1 MGTVKTIFL
10 IETTNKEYR
19 IRYSGGLRPDWA
31 HLTEKERK
39 AILRHDSR
47 LMRALVSCEPAFE
60 RLAEMIHTIE
70 RMKRREARKAQ
81 KCTSNKFRPL
91 SSY

>member
-1 MGTVKTIFL
+1 MGTIKTIFL

-39 AILRHDSR
+39 
-47 LMRALVSCEPAFE
+47 
-60 RLAEMIHTIE
+60 

-81 KCTSNKFRPL
+81 KCTSNNPVITPL
-91 SSY
+91 KPC